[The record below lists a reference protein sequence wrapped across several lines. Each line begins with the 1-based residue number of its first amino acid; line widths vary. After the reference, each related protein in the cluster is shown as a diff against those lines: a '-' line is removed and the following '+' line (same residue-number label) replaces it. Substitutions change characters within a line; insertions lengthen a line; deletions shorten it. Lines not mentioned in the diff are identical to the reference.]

1 MTMDLHKKKKKKKK
15 NQEPKKWS
23 LEKKACF
30 CQNKRQ
36 IVLLFY
42 PFCLNQ
48 GRKDDSA
55 VMFSR
60 SPYVSELT
68 PSSFVSLLSQ
78 IYPPLT

>member
-1 MTMDLHKKKKKKKK
+1 LSEKEKNEKKLDDHGSTQKKKKKKKK

-48 GRKDDSA
+48 GGRMI
-55 VMFSR
+55 V
-60 SPYVSELT
+60 
-68 PSSFVSLLSQ
+68 Q
-78 IYPPLT
+78 